1 MVEILNIYKQHF
13 SVQHYGK
20 QKSSN
25 KCIKVAGKILLEYRI
40 TACIGGQ
47 IYGILVPLNIYIES
61 SDLMLWPF
69 GDNIK
74 FIFMDK

>member
-13 SVQHYGK
+13 SVQRYGK

-25 KCIKVAGKILLEYRI
+25 KCIKVAGKILLEYRWSDLWDFG
-40 TACIGGQ
+40 TAKH
-47 IYGILVPLNIYIES
+47 IES
-61 SDLMLWPF
+61 SDLMFWPF

-74 FIFMDK
+74 FIFMNK